1 MTVQFFCILWLQMKF
16 CSMHQACKYETVH
29 FFRGRG
35 KRWGGDAGGIR
46 EAPFKNCMTPRQLAI
61 FLHGPPWRGNFFGWP
76 PPKKKKNSIIIILT
90 LSQDFTFFDILCYS
104 LLHVIV
110 LSTCMNTIF
119 TISNTN
125 TESCLSESTNQK
137 KGKSVS
143 DLLVIARPERVAF
156 GIFFIWIAN

>member
-1 MTVQFFCILWLQMKF
+1 MCNFFASYDYKWNF
-16 CSMHQACKYETVH
+16 VACTKPANMRPFT
-29 FFRGRG
+29 FFEGGGRG
-35 KRWGGDAGGIR
+35 GGDAGGIR

-61 FLHGPPWRGNFFGWP
+61 FLHGPPWRGNFFGWPP

-119 TISNTN
+119 TN

-156 GIFFIWIAN
+156 GIFFIWITN

>member
-1 MTVQFFCILWLQMKF
+1 MRPFIFFQGG
-16 CSMHQACKYETVH
+16 
-29 FFRGRG
+29 GRG
-35 KRWGGDAGGIR
+35 GGGDAGGIR

-61 FLHGPPWRGNFFGWP
+61 FYMAPLEGVIFSDDP
-76 PPKKKKNSIIIILT
+76 PPKKKKKKSIIIILT
-90 LSQDFTFFDILCYS
+90 LSQYFTFFDILCYS

-156 GIFFIWIAN
+156 GIFFI

>member
-35 KRWGGDAGGIR
+35 NRWGGMLVG
-46 EAPFKNCMTPRQLAI
+46 
-61 FLHGPPWRGNFFGWP
+61 FGKHHLKTAWP
-76 PPKKKKNSIIIILT
+76 PVSLPFFYMAPLEGVIFSDDPPPQKKNSIIIILT